1 MIGDRETPLP
11 DEPEECWGPLD
22 AMVRL
27 TPPSADESRPLVWVE
42 RYDLLVVCRYTH
54 GGSDEGVTREVRYSS
69 ATAALHAFTTAV
81 AKLLSAGYRRVGDDE
96 TSRV

>member
-1 MIGDRETPLP
+1 MIGDRESAP
-11 DEPEECWGPLD
+11 DEPQECWGPLD

-27 TPPSADESRPLVWVE
+27 TPPPMEGRPLVWVE

-54 GGSDEGVTREVRYSS
+54 GGSDEGVTREQRYPS

-81 AKLLSAGYRRVGDDE
+81 AKLLGNGYRLVGDDAND
-96 TSRV
+96 RV